1 MNFLNGI
8 VKFCERV
15 EKLPT
20 PRLTSALHAFGGR
33 NYEASN
39 TAKTAK
45 TLFKKSRRGKIFVQP
60 EAVKRRKEVS
70 GSKNARIKG
79 MTVKNNPFKNKKHT
93 VKRSHCFA
101 KNVAENVPVPHKA
114 GRSMSSKTKQLKSR
128 VKNEK
133 TE

>member
-1 MNFLNGI
+1 MTTTDECKIKIQKVAEYLRPKVDHRKNDLNFLNGI

-79 MTVKNNPFKNKKHT
+79 MTVKNNPFKNKKT
-93 VKRSHCFA
+93 YR
-101 KNVAENVPVPHKA
+101 
-114 GRSMSSKTKQLKSR
+114 
-128 VKNEK
+128 
-133 TE
+133 